1 MKFVTLRWI
10 CAIGSVC
17 ILALVHPPV
26 SKRAVTLSNA
36 SPSAKVRQ
44 LLPTS
49 IQPAPAGP
57 RFLVPDPPPLLDSV
71 AVDANPASPAPRF
84 LVPDAEP
91 SVPATKSLAQAAPAS
106 QTRLPASYEPA
117 PKAAPAPDEV
127 VPVILSTAA
136 PEPAP
141 PADIVPALQ
150 TTPAPQPEPF
160 VQPEPVAQ
168 KNLAVLTAASSGIT
182 GLPELTSDGY
192 WIENAPLNEIFQY
205 LARRSELQY
214 FFNNEIAG
222 PEYNVTGHLKL
233 TDSKKQMEDL
243 ATAYGLT
250 VYQQGSTVYLMTEAQ
265 LSKLPAEVMCYPL
278 KYLRGSKPTPMSSQS
293 GSGSGDEG
301 GGGGGGGSGA
311 GVADFTKLLA
321 IIKPLLT
328 REQGQI
334 QFEEKNNVLMVTD
347 NGPKLKKVKEVLEQ
361 IDRPK
366 QQIVINVRILRVR
379 KNHGSKIGVDWTSIL
394 GDGMPVRASQSL
406 NAMFGLPDSA
416 TLTKTLQT
424 ARNLGSTF
432 NRSVDTILGGA
443 TPGTVTTIN
452 NTTTRDITNNSGTDG
467 TSTYTDGMGLVFNA
481 LQMEAIVHAL
491 KNDDLVTQESC
502 PTIITEDN
510 EQGNVSFVDRF
521 PIITS
526 TVVATAS
533 GTNATDEVRYKIDEE
548 DPNAAKDPD
557 KSREIGVTLSVTPTL
572 LPDGTVRM
580 RLRPRVANIVDLIT
594 GPSGNIFPR
603 VSESTVEGISRI
615 PAGRS
620 LFLGGFYDSSDNHKG
635 NRVPILGG
643 IPGLGK
649 LFSYNDKSTEQLS
662 LVFIIT
668 PRVYDASNPNEMPA
682 INREVEGFSGFNRTN
697 PGYPVT
703 PLLPPPTP
711 ENGSLPLPVDRDDVP
726 PPLPREAP
734 PEPRRSWLG
743 RVFSRKAPA
752 TKEAA
757 LVEPPQGRSRD
768 SHASL

>member
-1 MKFVTLRWI
+1 M
-10 CAIGSVC
+10 
-17 ILALVHPPV
+17 
-26 SKRAVTLSNA
+26 
-36 SPSAKVRQ
+36 VRRP
-44 LLPTS
+44 LPTS
-49 IQPAPAGP
+49 IQPAAAGP

-71 AVDANPASPAPRF
+71 AVGANPASPAPRF
-84 LVPDAEP
+84 LVPDAAPP
-91 SVPATKSLAQAAPAS
+91 SAPAATPLAQVTPAS
-106 QTRLPASYEPA
+106 QMLHASYEPA
-117 PKAAPAPDEV
+117 PATPKAAPAPDEV
-127 VPVILSTAA
+127 VPVALSTAA

-141 PADIVPALQ
+141 EPAPAADVVPVIQ
-150 TTPAPQPEPF
+150 PHPAPQPEL
-160 VQPEPVAQ
+160 VAQ
-168 KNLAVLTAASSGIT
+168 KNLAVLTASGSGVT
-182 GLPELTSDGY
+182 GLPELASDGY

-222 PEYNVTGHLKL
+222 PEYSVTGHLKL
-233 TDSKKQMEDL
+233 TDPNKQMEDL

-250 VYQQGSTVYLMTEAQ
+250 VYQQGGTIYLMTEAQ
-265 LSKLPAEVMCYPL
+265 LAKLPVEVMCYPL
-278 KYLRGSKPTPMSSQS
+278 KYLRGAQPSPISAHSSS
-293 GSGSGDEG
+293 GSGEEG
-301 GGGGGGGSGA
+301 GSGGGSSGA
-311 GVADFTKLLA
+311 GVADFTKLMA

-328 REQGQI
+328 RDQGQI
-334 QFEEKNNVLMVTD
+334 QFEEKNNVLLVTD
-347 NGPKLKKVKEVLEQ
+347 NGPRLKKVKEILEQ

-379 KNHGSKIGVDWTSIL
+379 KTHGSKIGVDWTNVL
-394 GDGMPVRASQSL
+394 GTGMPIGARQSL

-424 ARNLGSTF
+424 ARNLGSSF
-432 NRSVDTILGGA
+432 SSSVDTILGGA
-443 TPGTVTTIN
+443 TPSTITTTN
-452 NTTTRDITNNSGTDG
+452 NTTTRNITNNSGTDG
-467 TSTYTDGMGLVFNA
+467 TSTYTDGMGLVFDA

-533 GTNATDEVRYKIDEE
+533 GTNSSDEVRYKIDEE
-548 DPNAAKDPD
+548 DPNAAKEPD

-580 RLRPRVANIVDLIT
+580 RLRPRVANIVDLVT
-594 GPSGNIFPR
+594 GPSGNVFPR

-668 PRVYDASNPNEMPA
+668 PRVYDASNPNELPA
-682 INREVEGFSGFNRTN
+682 VNRNVEFNSGFNRVN

-711 ENGSLPLPVDRDDVP
+711 ENGELPLPVDRDDVAP
-726 PPLPREAP
+726 PPPRATP
-734 PEPRRSWLG
+734 PEARRSWFG
-743 RVFSRKAPA
+743 RVFSRKAPS
-752 TKEAA
+752 TKEAS
-757 LVEPPQGRSRD
+757 LVEPPPGRNRD
-768 SHASL
+768 AHPSL

>member
-1 MKFVTLRWI
+1 MVRRL
-10 CAIGSVC
+10 
-17 ILALVHPPV
+17 LA
-26 SKRAVTLSNA
+26 
-36 SPSAKVRQ
+36 
-44 LLPTS
+44 TS
-49 IQPAPAGP
+49 IQPAPATT

-71 AVDANPASPAPRF
+71 AVGANPASPAPRF
-84 LVPDAEP
+84 LVPDAAPP
-91 SVPATKSLAQAAPAS
+91 SVPGSTPLAQDKPAT
-106 QTRLPASYEPA
+106 QMLPASYQPA
-117 PKAAPAPDEV
+117 PAAKAAPAPEEF
-127 VPVILSTAA
+127 VPVVLSAAA

-141 PADIVPALQ
+141 AAEVVPALQ
-150 TTPAPQPEPF
+150 PTPAPQPELT
-160 VQPEPVAQ
+160 AQ
-168 KNLAVLTAASSGIT
+168 KNLVALTSAASGIT
-182 GLPELTSDGY
+182 GLPEVTSEGY

-205 LARRSELQY
+205 LARRSEQQY

-222 PEYNVTGHLKL
+222 PEYNVTGHLRL
-233 TDSKKQMEDL
+233 TDPQKQMEDL

-250 VYQQGSTVYLMTEAQ
+250 VYQQGGTMYLMTEAQ
-265 LSKLPAEVMCYPL
+265 LAKLPVEVMCYPL
-278 KYLRGSKPTPMSSQS
+278 KYLRGAQPTPISAHSSG
-293 GSGSGDEG
+293 GSGEEG
-301 GGGGGGGSGA
+301 GSGGGSSGA
-311 GVADFTKLLA
+311 GAADFTKLMA

-328 REQGQI
+328 RDQGQI
-334 QFEEKNNVLMVTD
+334 QFEEKNNVLLVTD
-347 NGPKLKKVKEVLEQ
+347 NGPRLKKVKEILEQ

-379 KNHGSKIGVDWTSIL
+379 KNHGSKIGVDWTNIL
-394 GDGMPVRASQSL
+394 GTGMPIRASQSL

-424 ARNLGSTF
+424 ARNLGSSF
-432 NRSVDTILGGA
+432 SSSVDTILGGA
-443 TPGTVTTIN
+443 TPGTITTTN

-533 GTNATDEVRYKIDEE
+533 GTNSSDEVRYKIDEE
-548 DPNAAKDPD
+548 DPNAAKEPD

-580 RLRPRVANIVDLIT
+580 RLRPRVANIVDLVT
-594 GPSGNIFPR
+594 GPSGNVFPR

-668 PRVYDASNPNEMPA
+668 PRVYDASNPNELPPV
-682 INREVEGFSGFNRTN
+682 NREVEQYSGFSRVN
-697 PGYPVT
+697 PSFPVT

-711 ENGSLPLPVDRDDVP
+711 ENGELPLPVDRDNVAP
-726 PPLPREAP
+726 PPPRVTP
-734 PEPRRSWLG
+734 PEARRSWFG
-743 RVFSRKAPA
+743 RVFTRKTPA
-752 TKEAA
+752 AKEAA
-757 LVEPPQGRSRD
+757 LVEPSQGRSRD
-768 SHASL
+768 PHPSL